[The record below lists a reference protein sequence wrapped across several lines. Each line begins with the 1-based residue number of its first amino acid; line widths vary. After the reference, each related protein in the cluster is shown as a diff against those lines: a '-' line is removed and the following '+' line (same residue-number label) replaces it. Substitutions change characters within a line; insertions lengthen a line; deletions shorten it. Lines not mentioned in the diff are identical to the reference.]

1 MTRVRTAVLLVLIA
15 AMLVVPA
22 TAGATSPQMLMLEK
36 VNAFRAKHGVRKV
49 HFSRSLAHSGVRSVP
64 FPVAPPPPRGTSS
77 RHMLRSGYFGHA
89 SRIHAS
95 RRYRT
100 LGEIIEIHRGLRA
113 KVGHA
118 FRAGVPSPPHRS
130 VMLMSQFKFAGAGF
144 AAGRFNGQR
153 DTLWTMHFGRH

>member
-1 MTRVRTAVLLVLIA
+1 MTRVRTAVFLALFA

-36 VNAFRAKHGVRKV
+36 VNAYRAKHGVRKV
-49 HFSRSLAHSGVRSVP
+49 HYSRSLAHSAASY
-64 FPVAPPPPRGTSS
+64 S
-77 RHMLRSGYFGHA
+77 RHMMRSGYFGHA

-100 LGEIIEIHRGLRA
+100 LGEIIEMHSGLRA
-113 KVGHA
+113 RVATA
-118 FRAGVPSPPHRS
+118 FRIWVHSPPHRS

-144 AAGRFNGQR
+144 ASGRFRGHR
-153 DTLWTMHFGRH
+153 ETLWTMHFGRH